1 MRWRPRS
8 ILQLILL
15 GFLTVVAPLSA
26 AVVLTVQTLVEQ
38 AVDNARLNERTVTLT
53 RSTQQLQSDL
63 LDLERRTRQ
72 YATLGDASLLRLVL
86 EGLDDLQ
93 ATLATIGERLDAG
106 GAVVAARLGDQL
118 RDLQHELTL
127 VPGDAARL
135 ETALALFDPISR
147 EAQAAGRSSRLQVD
161 AELAAQLLAADAT
174 RTRMILIACALALL
188 TVPLALLFTYLINQP
203 IRQLEQVIRQLGS
216 ARAGGAIRIQGPR
229 EMQLLGRQLSWL
241 RDQLAEL
248 DAQKQQFLRHI
259 SHELKTPLASLCE
272 GADLL
277 AEGVVGPALNPAQRE
292 IVSIVQQNSK
302 ELQRLIENLLDYNQ
316 LLHRA
321 DVRPCEVA
329 LAPLVGEIVDSHRL
343 GLKRHG
349 LAPVLR
355 DEQAHWV
362 LDAGKLRAALDNLVS
377 NAANYASQDSEVL
390 IHWRG
395 HRDMLEIDVA
405 NHGSLIPADE
415 TERIFEPFF
424 QGSTG
429 RRGAIKGSGIGL
441 SVAREC
447 IESQGGSLRLMQRKP
462 YSTCFRI
469 TLPRLEEP
477 A

>member
-26 AVVLTVQTLVEQ
+26 AVVLAVQTLVEQ

-53 RSTQQLQSDL
+53 RSTQQLQGDL

-86 EGLDDLQ
+86 EGFDELQ

-106 GAVVAARLGDQL
+106 GAPAVERLGEQL

-147 EAQAAGRSSRLQVD
+147 EAQATGHSSRLQVD

-174 RTRMILIACALALL
+174 RTRMILIAGALALL

-241 RDQLAEL
+241 RDKGCFEYQGYLFSPAVQVAKFET
-248 DAQKQQFLRHI
+248 FLKPR
-259 SHELKTPLASLCE
+259 
-272 GADLL
+272 
-277 AEGVVGPALNPAQRE
+277 
-292 IVSIVQQNSK
+292 
-302 ELQRLIENLLDYNQ
+302 
-316 LLHRA
+316 
-321 DVRPCEVA
+321 
-329 LAPLVGEIVDSHRL
+329 
-343 GLKRHG
+343 
-349 LAPVLR
+349 R
-355 DEQAHWV
+355 D
-362 LDAGKLRAALDNLVS
+362 
-377 NAANYASQDSEVL
+377 
-390 IHWRG
+390 
-395 HRDMLEIDVA
+395 
-405 NHGSLIPADE
+405 
-415 TERIFEPFF
+415 
-424 QGSTG
+424 
-429 RRGAIKGSGIGL
+429 
-441 SVAREC
+441 
-447 IESQGGSLRLMQRKP
+447 
-462 YSTCFRI
+462 
-469 TLPRLEEP
+469 
-477 A
+477 

>member
-1 MRWRPRS
+1 MQWRPRS

-26 AVVLTVQTLVEQ
+26 AVVLAVQTLVEQ
-38 AVDNARLNERTVTLT
+38 AVENARLNERTVALT

-72 YATLGDASLLRLVL
+72 YATLEDPALLRLVL
-86 EGLDDLQ
+86 EGFDDLQ
-93 ATLATIGERLDAG
+93 ATLAAIRERLDARG
-106 GAVVAARLGDQL
+106 VPVADRLGEQL
-118 RDLQHELTL
+118 RDLQQELML
-127 VPGDAARL
+127 VPVDAGRL

-147 EAQAAGRSSRLQVD
+147 QAHATGQSSRQQVD
-161 AELAAQLLAADAT
+161 AELEAQLLAADET
-174 RTRMILIACALALL
+174 RTRMVLIASVLALL
-188 TVPLALLFTYLINQP
+188 TVPVALLFTYWINQP
-203 IRQLEQVIRQLGS
+203 IRQLEQVIRRLGS
-216 ARAGGAIRIQGPR
+216 ARAEGPIRIQGPR

-316 LLHRA
+316 LLHRD
-321 DVRPCEVA
+321 DVTPRAVA
-329 LAPLVGEIVDSHRL
+329 LAPLIAGIVDSHRL
-343 GLKRHG
+343 SLQRHG
-349 LAPVLR
+349 LAAVLR
-355 DEQAHWV
+355 DEQAQWV

-377 NAANYASQDSEVL
+377 NAVNHASRDSEVL
-390 IHWRG
+390 IHWHV
-395 HRDMLEIDVA
+395 HRNALDIDVA
-405 NHGSLIPADE
+405 NQGPVIPEDE
-415 TERIFEPFF
+415 AERIFEPFF
-424 QGSTG
+424 QGSTR

-447 IESQGGSLRLMQRKP
+447 IESQGGSLRLVQRRG
-462 YSTCFRI
+462 YSVCFRI
-469 TLPRLEEP
+469 SLPRLAEV

>member
-26 AVVLTVQTLVEQ
+26 AVVLAVQTLVEQ

-53 RSTQQLQSDL
+53 RSTQQLQGDL

-86 EGLDDLQ
+86 EGFDELQ

-106 GAVVAARLGDQL
+106 GAPAVERLGEQL

-127 VPGDAARL
+127 VPGDATRL

-147 EAQAAGRSSRLQVD
+147 EAQATGHSSRLQVD

-174 RTRMILIACALALL
+174 RTRMILIAGALALL

-321 DVRPCEVA
+321 EVRSGEVA
-329 LAPLVGEIVDSHRL
+329 LAPLVAEIVDSHRL
-343 GLKRHG
+343 GIKRHG
-349 LAPVLR
+349 LVAVLR

-390 IHWRG
+390 IHWRV

-405 NHGSLIPADE
+405 NHGPLIPADE

-447 IESQGGSLRLMQRKP
+447 IESQGGSLRLVQRKP